1 MQWTRAGQLALL
13 EETDTVDLLVI
24 GGGIVGAGAAL
35 DAASRGLS
43 VALVERT
50 DFAAETSSRSSKLL
64 HGGIRYL
71 PQFRFKLVREGLQEQ
86 KVLAEI
92 ADYLYEPLEF
102 ILPVYEGRGF
112 GDVPGWVSAQPR
124 LVSPM
129 FGAGLT
135 MYDALGGRPDE
146 YQHRKL
152 KPDEIATR
160 SPKLKTAGLTGGFS
174 YFDAR
179 TDDARLTAV
188 VLKTAVRRHRA
199 IALNWTE
206 ALGVEKHGEL
216 FAVGLRDT
224 KTGAQSTVSAR
235 SVVAATGPF
244 RPLPGAG
251 DHHHLVL
258 SKGVHLVMDP
268 KELGVGDEALVLPET
283 EDGRILFLIPFRGH
297 LWVGTTDTPYDG
309 DPDSPMASQ
318 DDVDYVLRQIR
329 EYMDVG
335 ELTVTTAI
343 AGLRA
348 LAAQEGEGT
357 AEASREPAVVEVQ
370 DGYWQVAGG
379 KLTGY
384 RPMAQ
389 RVVDEVVHHLGGRT
403 PSETDQLHL
412 VGAGI
417 ERADV
422 IRAATD
428 AGYSYDY
435 GSLLYDRY
443 GRESFD
449 IIERGEGRVQMWAG
463 GMASEAEFSY
473 TCDHES
479 VASLA
484 DFLLRRTHA
493 GWFVKDHGR
502 SFAASMAEA
511 SDLGEVGRLVS
522 DYEHELAELGI

>member
-1 MQWTRAGQLALL
+1 MNWTRASQ
-13 EETDTVDLLVI
+13 VDLLAEMDEVDVLVI
-24 GGGIVGAGAAL
+24 GGGIVGAGTAL

-43 VALVERT
+43 VLLVERT

-71 PQFRFKLVREGLQEQ
+71 PQFRFKMVREGLLEQ
-86 KVLAEI
+86 KVLAHI

-102 ILPVYEGRGF
+102 LLPMYEGRGF
-112 GDVPGWVSAQPR
+112 GDVPSWVSAQPR

-129 FGAGLT
+129 FGAGLK
-135 MYDALGGRPDE
+135 MYDTLGGRSEE
-146 YQHRKL
+146 YQSSKL
-152 KPDEIATR
+152 SATEISAR
-160 SPKLKTAGLTGGFS
+160 IPKLKTDGLTGGFS

-188 VLKTAVRRHRA
+188 VLKTAVRRHGA
-199 IALNWTE
+199 VAVNWTE
-206 ALGVEKHGEL
+206 ATGVEKSGGH
-216 FAVGLRDT
+216 FVVGLRDRKSGT
-224 KTGAQSTVSAR
+224 DTSVRAR

-244 RPLPGAG
+244 RPVPGAG
-251 DHHHLVL
+251 EHKKLVL
-258 SKGVHLVMDP
+258 SKGVHLVMDAA
-268 KELGVGDEALVLPET
+268 ELGIGKEALVLPET
-283 EDGRILFLIPFRGH
+283 EDGRILFLIPFRSR
-297 LWVGTTDTPYDG
+297 LWVGTTDTLYDG
-309 DPDSPMASQ
+309 DPDTPVAT
-318 DDVDYVLRQIR
+318 DEDVEYIRRQIR
-329 EYMDVG
+329 QYMDVSDM
-335 ELTVTTAI
+335 TVTTAV

-348 LAAQEGEGT
+348 LAAEEGEGT

-389 RVVDEVVHHLGGRT
+389 RVVDEVVDHLGERT
-403 PSETDQLHL
+403 PSETDQLAL
-412 VGAGI
+412 VGSG
-417 ERADV
+417 ADRQDV
-422 IRAATD
+422 VRAATG

-443 GRESFD
+443 GRESFE
-449 IIERGEGRVQMWAG
+449 IIDRSRAGITMWAD

-473 TCDHES
+473 TCDYES

-484 DFLLRRTHA
+484 DFLIRRTHV

-502 SFAASMAEA
+502 SLAREMAET
-511 SDLGEVGRLVS
+511 SRLGEVSGLVA
-522 DYEHELAELGI
+522 DYEEELAELGI